1 MNESILVR
9 PSFARVSIEIAKAIL
24 PALISL
30 ATLYF
35 VNTYIRQQPFGQIY
49 VALAAVST
57 ALTLLLMNPRRF
69 GTSSPVGFD
78 RSSLILGTLARWF
91 FLMVILLAI
100 GFVAQYSEEYSRIVI
115 VTWALV
121 TPFFLILADL
131 ALYNMSYRLQ
141 LSEPN
146 DRTVVFAGCNEVSL
160 QLAQR
165 IEKARELNMYV
176 AGFFDD
182 RGADRLG
189 LQPQNGGQP
198 PLLGKLPEMASYV
211 KSQGVDLII
220 VALPMRHIQRV
231 IDLLD
236 QLRDTTASIY
246 YLPDIFVYDLIQ
258 SRSGELLGMPVI
270 TMCETPF
277 YGHRGVIKRL
287 TDVVIASLAL
297 LVLSPLLMII
307 ALLVKM
313 TSPGP
318 VIFKQRRYGL
328 DGAEITVYK
337 FRSMTVTEDG
347 DDIRQASRNDPRLTP
362 IGGFLRRMSLD
373 ELPQL
378 VNVLQGRMSLV
389 GPRPHAVAHN
399 EQYRKLIKGYMI
411 RHKVRPGITGLAQ
424 VNGCRGETSK
434 LEEMQRRVAYDIDYL
449 RHWTVLLDLKILW
462 STVMMMLRGDR
473 KAY

>member
-9 PSFARVSIEIAKAIL
+9 QSLGRLAVELAKAVL

-30 ATLYF
+30 GSLQF
-35 VNTYIRQQPFGQIY
+35 CLLLRQQSFTQLY

-57 ALTLLLMNPRRF
+57 ALALLLLNPRRF
-69 GTSSPVGFD
+69 GGETQLTFD
-78 RSSLILGTLARWF
+78 RGALIIGTVSRWAALLGILLVIGYVTKYSEDYSRVIILSWALGTPA
-91 FLMVILLAI
+91 LLVV
-100 GFVAQYSEEYSRIVI
+100 G
-115 VTWALV
+115 
-121 TPFFLILADL
+121 DL
-131 ALYNMSYRLQ
+131 ALYSIARRLQ

-146 DRTVVFAGCNEVSL
+146 ERTVVFAGCNEVSL
-160 QLAQR
+160 RLASR
-165 IEKARELNMYV
+165 LADARELKIDV

-182 RGADRLG
+182 RSADRLG
-189 LQPQNGGQP
+189 LEPQER
-198 PLLGKLPEMASYV
+198 LLGGLPDMATFV
-211 KSQGVDLII
+211 KQRGVDMIF

-236 QLRDTTASIY
+236 QLRDTTASVY

-277 YGHRGVIKRL
+277 YGHRGVIKRF
-287 TDVVIASLAL
+287 TDVIIASAAL
-297 LVLSPLLMII
+297 ILLSPLL
-307 ALLVKM
+307 LLISLMVKL

-318 VIFKQRRYGL
+318 VIFSQRRYGL
-328 DGAEITVYK
+328 DGAEIMVYK

-347 DDIRQASRNDPRLTP
+347 DQIEQAHRDDRRFTR

-378 VNVLQGRMSLV
+378 INVLQGRMSLV
-389 GPRPHAVAHN
+389 GPRPHAIAHN

-424 VNGCRGETSK
+424 VSGCRGETER
-434 LEEMQRRVAYDIDYL
+434 LEEMQARVAYDIEYL
-449 RHWTVLLDLKILW
+449 RHWSVMLDLRILW
-462 STVMMMLRGDR
+462 STFLMLVRRER